1 MTAAIPLPFYAVPDE
16 TAYAVTFG
24 AYAHTGENAR
34 EAVLRMPAGL
44 DVAIDI
50 ETPSVTDCFSIKCVT
65 AAWEQDGQDHM
76 VLLDPLRRSDDA
88 NAVREVIR
96 KAKWLIMHNCF
107 AGDTEVITRD
117 GVRRFED
124 MAGETVE
131 VWADDGWQKAQARCY
146 GTAPVRTVRVVPARY
161 RTNIAHEFRATGN
174 HRWPLT
180 DGRLVYTDDLR
191 PGDVIQAARVT
202 PEIDHT
208 SDAFKH
214 GLIFA
219 DGALCTHQPVAE
231 GVWGYQLRLCGAK
244 AQWAH
249 LFDKV
254 TYPPS
259 AGGDPVVTGRLPF
272 NPKALPEN
280 ADAAYLA
287 NFIEGWQL
295 LDGSDYG
302 RNRQVSTASQ
312 EAADWLMLHAA
323 AGGWFATGR
332 SRQVNK
338 AGYKPGSVRHSVTLS
353 RGGTSKPVQWRVT
366 DIGEPSD
373 PVPVY
378 CVEVPGIERFTLAQ
392 GVYTGNS
399 SFDTPGLVAAGLMTL
414 RDIEKV
420 MDTVIFARSAWPDQL
435 TPKTLEAC
443 AARTLG
449 MTQLVNAL
457 KLAIKASGFRSKEE
471 WFAKGD
477 VHMPTYRNGAMTDT
491 LVTLRLA
498 HPLYELAVDR
508 QLDHPFT
515 RYGHTSRD
523 TAGDLV
529 MREQRVNRVLL
540 RRAAR
545 GFEVDLD
552 YLDGYVDQVEQQ
564 REAAEKVIT
573 DAGLRPGVGLDVV
586 THLEA
591 AGELP
596 AAWPRTPTGRLK
608 SDKDAMALLPD
619 DHPLASA
626 HTLLAHT
633 SKILGYM
640 EKVAARSAVTGRLHP
655 QFNILG
661 ASATGRM
668 CLPVT
673 HSLVTTRGV
682 VPVDEIR
689 VGDLTPDLTGAMV
702 PVLAVH
708 RYSDAEVHT
717 RTWRNFTMECTPEH
731 RWVTHVD
738 GGNLRVEP
746 VTGVRRRVQLA
757 PAGPGFDTA
766 DRNLRPSFAAL
777 VGLLVSDGRC
787 VETGGE
793 LRAYVYQTEGG
804 FYAQFRAA
812 IPDEALMYDRVTTM
826 TGRGPHHEMRI
837 KARWLRSRL
846 ETAGLRVS
854 TTLAQCAEL
863 ERWIMGLTLD
873 EVEDFLRA
881 VYLADGDTAH
891 PEQKRI
897 TCEHPETQRAVQ
909 LAAYRLGVRAY
920 VKHSAP
926 SEWGTKPRALIRMTD
941 QDVWV
946 RDTPVDVGR
955 ADVWCVTTAS
965 GTFTAWNGQPYLTG
979 NSVSEPELQQF
990 PEAARPIILA
1000 DKGSPG
1006 MHSVDWSSIEP
1017 ALLGWMSQDWEFI
1030 TPFEQGADIY
1040 EPIMVTAGVPR
1051 KQAKVV
1057 VLAGMYG
1064 QGREKLARSL
1074 GTTEEGALA
1083 IQRQMRNAMPKA
1095 ARYMGRIKQIADEY
1109 ALALTVSGRVLTVPR
1124 VKGEVASYKAVNE
1137 TFQGSCA
1144 DLIYETI
1151 IAAEDAGIGD
1161 AIMIPMHDE
1170 IVCDSSA
1177 ADDIRRI
1184 METPP
1189 RALIERAGGRVPVIR
1204 CDSQPLGPHWD
1215 AA

>member
-76 VLLDPLRRSDDA
+76 VLLDPLRRPDDA

-96 KAKWLIMHNCF
+96 KAKWLILHN
-107 AGDTEVITRD
+107 G
-117 GVRRFED
+117 
-124 MAGETVE
+124 
-131 VWADDGWQKAQARCY
+131 
-146 GTAPVRTVRVVPARY
+146 
-161 RTNIAHEFRATGN
+161 
-174 HRWPLT
+174 
-180 DGRLVYTDDLR
+180 
-191 PGDVIQAARVT
+191 
-202 PEIDHT
+202 
-208 SDAFKH
+208 
-214 GLIFA
+214 
-219 DGALCTHQPVAE
+219 
-231 GVWGYQLRLCGAK
+231 
-244 AQWAH
+244 
-249 LFDKV
+249 
-254 TYPPS
+254 
-259 AGGDPVVTGRLPF
+259 
-272 NPKALPEN
+272 
-280 ADAAYLA
+280 
-287 NFIEGWQL
+287 
-295 LDGSDYG
+295 
-302 RNRQVSTASQ
+302 
-312 EAADWLMLHAA
+312 
-323 AGGWFATGR
+323 
-332 SRQVNK
+332 
-338 AGYKPGSVRHSVTLS
+338 
-353 RGGTSKPVQWRVT
+353 
-366 DIGEPSD
+366 
-373 PVPVY
+373 
-378 CVEVPGIERFTLAQ
+378 
-392 GVYTGNS
+392 

-498 HPLYELAVDR
+498 HPLYEAAVAR

-523 TAGDLV
+523 TAGELV

-552 YLDGYVDQVEQQ
+552 YLDGYVDQVERQ

-596 AAWPRTPTGRLK
+596 AGWPRTPTGRLK

-668 CLPVT
+668 
-673 HSLVTTRGV
+673 
-682 VPVDEIR
+682 
-689 VGDLTPDLTGAMV
+689 
-702 PVLAVH
+702 
-708 RYSDAEVHT
+708 
-717 RTWRNFTMECTPEH
+717 
-731 RWVTHVD
+731 
-738 GGNLRVEP
+738 
-746 VTGVRRRVQLA
+746 
-757 PAGPGFDTA
+757 
-766 DRNLRPSFAAL
+766 
-777 VGLLVSDGRC
+777 
-787 VETGGE
+787 
-793 LRAYVYQTEGG
+793 
-804 FYAQFRAA
+804 
-812 IPDEALMYDRVTTM
+812 
-826 TGRGPHHEMRI
+826 
-837 KARWLRSRL
+837 
-846 ETAGLRVS
+846 
-854 TTLAQCAEL
+854 
-863 ERWIMGLTLD
+863 
-873 EVEDFLRA
+873 
-881 VYLADGDTAH
+881 
-891 PEQKRI
+891 
-897 TCEHPETQRAVQ
+897 
-909 LAAYRLGVRAY
+909 
-920 VKHSAP
+920 
-926 SEWGTKPRALIRMTD
+926 
-941 QDVWV
+941 
-946 RDTPVDVGR
+946 
-955 ADVWCVTTAS
+955 
-965 GTFTAWNGQPYLTG
+965 
-979 NSVSEPELQQF
+979 SVSEPELQQF

-1095 ARYMGRIKQIADEY
+1095 ARYMGRIKQIADEH

-1151 IAAEDAGIGD
+1151 IAAEDAGVGD